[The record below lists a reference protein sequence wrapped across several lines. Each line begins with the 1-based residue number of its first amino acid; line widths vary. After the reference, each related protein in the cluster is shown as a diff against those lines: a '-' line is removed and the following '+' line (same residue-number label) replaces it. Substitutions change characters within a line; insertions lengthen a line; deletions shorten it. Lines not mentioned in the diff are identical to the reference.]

1 LIFQEST
8 SSKDKIQ
15 SSKRENY
22 SKDKN
27 KTIYVN
33 ENIDKT
39 LNKEFNEKSFKEVK
53 NTKVDYE
60 MQDSKINSNI
70 KNEIE
75 HLDDEIKELQ
85 NKLKTMIKSN
95 KN

>member
-1 LIFQEST
+1 MIFQEST

-15 SSKRENY
+15 NSKRENY

-27 KTIYVN
+27 KTIYIN
-33 ENIDKT
+33 EKIYKT
-39 LNKEFNEKSFKEVK
+39 LNKENNEKSFKEVK
-53 NTKVDYE
+53 NSKVDYE
-60 MQDSKINSNI
+60 MKDSKINSNI

-85 NKLKTMIKSN
+85 NKLKTIIQSN